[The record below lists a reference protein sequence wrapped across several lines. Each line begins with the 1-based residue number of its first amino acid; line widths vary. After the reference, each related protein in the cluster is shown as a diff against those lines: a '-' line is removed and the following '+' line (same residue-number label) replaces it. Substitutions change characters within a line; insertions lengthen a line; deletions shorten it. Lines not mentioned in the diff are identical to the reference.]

1 MNFKQK
7 AVMFL
12 ATGGYIG
19 KISFA
24 PGTFGSI
31 LGLPLCLLLSKTDLP
46 VAVLL
51 TVIFIFFA
59 VLVSQEAEKI
69 LGEKDPGVIVVDEIA
84 GIVVTLL
91 GLPFNLFF
99 AATGFIIFRVLDIFK
114 PYPICLPEKHFQG
127 GAGIV
132 LDDVAAG
139 ILSNLALRAIVFIN
153 PLNMINL

>member
-7 AVMFL
+7 VVMFL
-12 ATGGYIG
+12 ATGGFIG
-19 KISFA
+19 NISFA

-51 TVIFIFFA
+51 AVSFIVFA
-59 VLVSQEAEKI
+59 VLISQEAEKI
-69 LGEKDPGVIVVDEIA
+69 LGEEDPGAIVIDEIA
-84 GIVVTLL
+84 GIVVTLI

-99 AATGFIIFRVLDIFK
+99 AATGFIVFRILDIFK
-114 PYPICLPEKHFQG
+114 PYPIRLMEKHFSG

-139 ILSNLALRAIVFIN
+139 ILSNFILRVILFITQ
-153 PLNMINL
+153 PG

>member
-12 ATGGYIG
+12 ATGGFIG
-19 KISFA
+19 NTSFA

-31 LGLPLCLLLSKTDLP
+31 LGLPLCFLLSKTDLT

-51 TVIFIFFA
+51 TGIFIFFA
-59 VLVSQEAEKI
+59 ILVSQEAEKI
-69 LGEKDPGVIVVDEIA
+69 LGKKDPGAIVVDEIA
-84 GIVVTLL
+84 GIVVTLI

-99 AATGFIIFRVLDIFK
+99 ASTGFIIFRILDIFK
-114 PYPICLPEKHFQG
+114 PYPIRLAEKHFSG

-139 ILSNLALRAIVFIN
+139 ILSNLILRVILFITQ
-153 PLNMINL
+153 PG

>member
-12 ATGGYIG
+12 ATGCFIG
-19 KISFA
+19 NISFA

-31 LGLPLCLLLSKTDLP
+31 LGLPLCFLLSKTDLP

-51 TVIFIFFA
+51 AVLFIFFA
-59 VLVSQEAEKI
+59 ILISQEAEKL
-69 LGEKDPGVIVVDEIA
+69 LGEKDPGAIVVDEIA
-84 GIVVTLL
+84 GIVVTLT

-99 AATGFIIFRVLDIFK
+99 AAAGFIIFRILDIFK
-114 PYPICLPEKHFQG
+114 PYPIRLLEKHLSG

-139 ILSNLALRAIVFIN
+139 ILSNLVLRAILLMN
-153 PLNMINL
+153 S

>member
-1 MNFKQK
+1 MNFRQK
-7 AVMFL
+7 VVMFL
-12 ATGGYIG
+12 ATGGFIG
-19 KISFA
+19 NISFA

-31 LGLPLCLLLSKTDLP
+31 LGLPLCFFLSKTDLP

-51 TVIFIFFA
+51 TGTFIFFA
-59 VLVSQEAEKI
+59 VLVSHEAEKI
-69 LGEKDPGVIVVDEIA
+69 LGKKDPGAIVVDEIA
-84 GIVVTLL
+84 GIVVTLI

-114 PYPICLPEKHFQG
+114 PYPIRLLEKHFSG

-139 ILSNLALRAIVFIN
+139 ILSNLALRAILLMN
-153 PLNMINL
+153 S

>member
-12 ATGGYIG
+12 ATGGFVG
-19 KISFA
+19 HISFA

-31 LGLPLCLLLSKTDLP
+31 LGLPLCFLLSKIDMP

-51 TVIFIFFA
+51 VVLFIFFA
-59 VLVSQEAEKI
+59 ILISQEAEKI
-69 LGEKDPGVIVVDEIA
+69 LGKKDPGAIVVDEIA
-84 GIVVTLL
+84 GIVVTLI

-99 AATGFIIFRVLDIFK
+99 ASAGFILFRILDIFK
-114 PYPICLPEKHFQG
+114 PYPIRLLEKHFSG

-139 ILSNLALRAIVFIN
+139 IISNLVLRSILLMN
-153 PLNMINL
+153 S